1 MIEKYLSQK
10 ELVHSVLTMED
21 LNRRVQ
27 AGGVINIMMGQTFD
41 EGQPVDMLKYGLLI
55 MNFSDILRGYGVRVT
70 SRWLIADHFI
80 TDINQELEVAKARE
94 QANRRIG
101 FLQRINSVYGGNI
114 GTVLSSEL
122 SLSGTYEQNLA
133 VLLEEAD
140 NNEDFRAKALRAVP
154 EDRRHN
160 PNALR
165 YPFEELAT
173 IQSMDTDIKVGP
185 PYEIH
190 YDEPAREIAPIVGFN
205 RYVAIH
211 LTRGFPFGNPDIPS
225 NVLEEIE
232 AFGVLPYKKSSKGLG
247 DYRIDPTVDSV
258 ERVRELVATTTDVR
272 AIVDLLVISEQ
283 ARQRIEGQV
292 GFSLERVEK
301 LLEKAYNTATE
312 RQNFKALQ
320 ELALELYVGYMHRP
334 LHAE

>member
-10 ELVHSVLTMED
+10 ELVQSVLTVED
-21 LNRRVQ
+21 LNNRVQ

-41 EGQPVDMLKYGLLI
+41 DGQPVDMLKYGLLI
-55 MNFSDILRGYGVRVT
+55 MNFSDILKGYGVQVA

-80 TDINQELEVAKARE
+80 TDINQELEAAQARD

-101 FLQRINSVYGGNI
+101 FLQRINSVYSGNI

-122 SLSGTYEQNLA
+122 SLSDNYKQNLA

-140 NNEDFRAKALRAVP
+140 NNEGFREKALRAVP
-154 EDRRHN
+154 EDRRNN

-173 IQSMDTDIKVGP
+173 IQSMDIDIKVGP
-185 PYEIH
+185 PYEIL
-190 YDEPAREIAPIVGFN
+190 YDEPAREIAPLVGFN

-211 LTRGFPFGNPDIPS
+211 LTRGFPFGNPDLPPNI
-225 NVLEEIE
+225 LAEIE

-247 DYRIDPTVDSV
+247 NYRIDPTIDSV
-258 ERVRELVATTTDVR
+258 ERVRELVATTTDARV
-272 AIVDLLVISEQ
+272 IIDLLVIAEQ
-283 ARQRIEGQV
+283 ARQRIEGQI
-292 GFSLERVEK
+292 GFTLGRVEK
-301 LLEKAYNTATE
+301 LLQKAYNTATE
-312 RQNFKALQ
+312 RQGFEELQ
-320 ELALELYVGYMHRP
+320 ELAMELYVGYIHGP